1 MSARAH
7 GISVR
12 RLLGQLR
19 GPPKKGFTVY
29 FAPFFFFLNH
39 QLTVFA
45 ERGLLVCHF
54 VPYLSCKMA
63 LIRLKVRL
71 VLTFNLIRIGT
82 ELWISV
88 ASQSLNLFI
97 FVCNGESQ
105 AHLLFPHQASGV
117 SVPNVDDPEAFPALA

>member
-1 MSARAH
+1 
-7 GISVR
+7 
-12 RLLGQLR
+12 
-19 GPPKKGFTVY
+19 
-29 FAPFFFFLNH
+29 
-39 QLTVFA
+39 
-45 ERGLLVCHF
+45 
-54 VPYLSCKMA
+54 MA